1 MFNGRSV
8 NKSWWQQFEGRTI
21 ENKYVLRRLLGV
33 GGFGA
38 VLDAEHVVEGTFVRR
53 VAVKLILS
61 DEEQMQRQLLELVAA
76 STLRHPSLLTC
87 FDAGATTFENM
98 KLLYL
103 VMELADEGLQ
113 ARLANGVA
121 FPSAEALRLTKSL
134 AEGLAYLHDLK
145 RVHRD
150 VKPANVLRV
159 EDTWKLSD
167 FGSIRES
174 SDTTSRTGLI
184 LGTMDY
190 MPPESFDGV
199 VSPAWDMWSLGVLIL
214 RVLTGRSA
222 YPEASGQQL
231 MRAILDREPNLPVN
245 LPAPFGDIIRGCL
258 VKDHR
263 VRCDAQRVVAMIERA
278 EKTPTAVAINPSGD
292 DEKTMAHA
300 IARFAA
306 PQRRRGLS
314 GILAASVVLILAVIG
329 IVWFLSHGKE
339 PRSKARTITKQSL
352 PKELPSLFEY
362 AVNPVEEPCGPAP
375 LVTIVNLV
383 GYAQVTGADV
393 RSVKVTAHKSIRAS
407 NKASADRA
415 DNDTP
420 VALSRENNGVTIRT
434 NQERLQDHTEIATD
448 LEIVVPKGASIVAHG
463 GRGEV
468 IVTNV
473 EGSVDI
479 NRDKA
484 GVRLQNIGGGARMEL
499 RDSPFVRATGV
510 KGAVELK
517 GDGKDLQ
524 LQDISG
530 AVTVNGTFT
539 GEMNFRHVERPV
551 HYTGSA
557 VKFDF
562 EQAPGEINYRP
573 GQLTGSNIVGPI
585 HVTAK
590 STNLQLTG
598 FTKQL
603 EARLVGTGD
612 VVLRPGGPTPPAM
625 EVETESGNIDLALP
639 PAAQFDLKAMTEG
652 GRAVNDYG
660 PPLQV
665 GDDGHIAAITGT
677 QGGPQL
683 RLTTHHGQVTVRKAT
698 EAVPPPAPP
707 G

>member
-1 MFNGRSV
+1 M

-21 ENKYVLRRLLGV
+21 ENKYVLQRLLGT

-38 VLDAEHVVEGTFVRR
+38 VLEADHVVEGTFVRR
-53 VAVKLILS
+53 VAVKLIVS
-61 DEEQMQRQLLELVAA
+61 DEEQMQRQLLELVAS

-113 ARLANGVA
+113 ARLANRVP
-121 FPSAEALRLTKSL
+121 FPAPEALKLTRNL
-134 AEGLAYLHDLK
+134 AEGLAYLHELK

-159 EDTWKLSD
+159 GETWKLSD

-190 MPPESFDGV
+190 MSPESFDGV

-222 YPEASGQQL
+222 YPEVSGQQL
-231 MRAILDREPNLPVN
+231 MRAILDKPPNIPVN

-263 VRCDAQRVVAMIERA
+263 ARCDAQRVVAMIERA
-278 EKTPTAVAINPSGD
+278 ENTVTAVPMHPPGD

-306 PQRRRGLS
+306 PRRPRRWGAIVAVS
-314 GILAASVVLILAVIG
+314 AVLILAAIG
-329 IVWFLSHGKE
+329 IAWFLSQGRAHGG
-339 PRSKARTITKQSL
+339 KARSAAKQTLS
-352 PKELPSLFEY
+352 KELPALFEY

-375 LVTIVNLV
+375 RVTVLNLV
-383 GYAQVTGADV
+383 GYVKVTGADV
-393 RSVKVTAHKSIRAS
+393 RSVKVNAHKSIRS
-407 NKASADRA
+407 PDKAGADRA
-415 DNDTP
+415 NDATP
-420 VALSRENNGVTIRT
+420 VALSRENSGLTIRT
-434 NQERLQDHTEIATD
+434 NQERLPDHTEIATD
-448 LEIVVPKGASIVAHG
+448 LEIVVPKGATIVAHG
-463 GRGEV
+463 GQGEV
-468 IVTNV
+468 VVTNL
-473 EGSVDI
+473 EGSVNID
-479 NRDKA
+479 RDKA
-484 GVRLQNIGGGARMEL
+484 SVRLQSIGGGVRVEL
-499 RDSPFVRATGV
+499 RESPFIRASAV

-517 GDGKDLQ
+517 GDGQDLQ
-524 LQDISG
+524 LQDIYG
-530 AVTVNGTFT
+530 AVTVNGTYA
-539 GEMNFRHVERPV
+539 GEVNFRHIERPL
-551 HYTGSA
+551 HYTGST

-562 EQAPGEINYRP
+562 EQVPGDLNYRP
-573 GQLTGSNIVGPI
+573 GQLTGSNLVGPGHI
-585 HVTAK
+585 AAK
-590 STNLQLTG
+590 STNVQLTG

-603 EARLVGTGD
+603 EARLTGTGD
-612 VVLRPGGPTPPAM
+612 IILRPGGPAPPAM
-625 EVETESGNIDLALP
+625 EVDTESGNIDLALP
-639 PAAQFDLKAMTEG
+639 PAAQFDLKLMTEG
-652 GRAVNDYG
+652 GRAVNEYG

-665 GDDGHIAAITGT
+665 GDDGHVAAITGR

-683 RLTTHHGQVTVRKAT
+683 RLTTQRGQVTVRKSADAGGT
-698 EAVPPPAPP
+698 DAGRVPPP
-707 G
+707 